1 MAIKINEKAKK
12 IISIVWTTIEVI
24 VVVFLLLFS
33 IMTIQ
38 SSSTKS
44 KTVSLFGL
52 STFTVL
58 TDSMNPEFKAGD
70 MIFAT
75 KVDKEQQKNLK
86 EGDII
91 CFWARIDVN
100 NDNVLDDVVNTHRI
114 DYVIPI
120 GEEYNGV
127 SYREV
132 AYVTKGDH
140 NNERDALPVVASSV
154 IAKYSFHI
162 DNVGGWIN
170 AAKQGNRYFFI
181 VVLPL
186 ILLFIWNGYY
196 VIKIIIDKQKEKVLA
211 ESSNAFT
218 EEEKQKLLEEAKKQ
232 ALEELRKELQVNQ
245 QQTSVQ
251 EETNAETDIENV
263 EEKIIEE
270 KKEEETKE

>member
-12 IISIVWTTIEVI
+12 IINIVWTTIEVI
-24 VVVFLLLFS
+24 IVVFLLLFS

-44 KTVSLFGL
+44 KTNSLFGL
-52 STFTVL
+52 SAFTVL

-75 KVDKEQQKNLK
+75 KVDENQQKNLK
-86 EGDII
+86 KGDII
-91 CFWARIDVN
+91 CYWARIDVN

-120 GEEYNGV
+120 GEDYNGV

-132 AYVTKGDH
+132 AYVTKGD
-140 NNERDALPVVASSV
+140 NNDEVDTYPVTASSV

-162 DNVGGWIN
+162 DNVGGWVN

-196 VIKIIIDKQKEKVLA
+196 VVKLIIDRQKEKVLA
-211 ESSNAFT
+211 ENSNAFT

-232 ALEELRKELQVNQ
+232 ALEELRKELQENQ
-245 QQTSVQ
+245 QQSSVPEESTDTGNA
-251 EETNAETDIENV
+251 EETKV
-263 EEKIIEE
+263 EEE

>member
-12 IISIVWTTIEVI
+12 FINIVWTTIEVI
-24 VVVFLLLFS
+24 IVVFLLLFS

-44 KTVSLFGL
+44 KTNSLFGL
-52 STFTVL
+52 SAFTVL

-75 KVDKEQQKNLK
+75 KVDENQQKNLK
-86 EGDII
+86 KGDII
-91 CFWARIDVN
+91 CYWARIDVN

-120 GEEYNGV
+120 GEDYNGV

-132 AYVTKGDH
+132 AYVTKGD
-140 NNERDALPVVASSV
+140 NNDEVDTYPVTASSV

-162 DNVGGWIN
+162 DNVGGWVN

-196 VIKIIIDKQKEKVLA
+196 VVKLIIDRQKEKVLA
-211 ESSNAFT
+211 ENSNAFT

-232 ALEELRKELQVNQ
+232 ALEELRKELQENQ
-245 QQTSVQ
+245 QQPSVPEESTDTGNA
-251 EETNAETDIENV
+251 EETKV
-263 EEKIIEE
+263 EEE

>member
-12 IISIVWTTIEVI
+12 IINIVWTTIEVI
-24 VVVFLLLFS
+24 IVVFLLLFS

-44 KTVSLFGL
+44 KTNSLFGL
-52 STFTVL
+52 SAFTVL

-75 KVDKEQQKNLK
+75 KVDENQQKNLK
-86 EGDII
+86 KGDII
-91 CFWARIDVN
+91 CYWARIDVN

-120 GEEYNGV
+120 GEDYNGV

-132 AYVTKGDH
+132 AYVTKGD
-140 NNERDALPVVASSV
+140 NNDEVDTYPVTASSV

-162 DNVGGWIN
+162 DNVGGWVN

-196 VIKIIIDKQKEKVLA
+196 VVKLIIDRQKEKVLA
-211 ESSNAFT
+211 ENSNAFT
-218 EEEKQKLLEEAKKQ
+218 EEEKQKLLEEAKRQ
-232 ALEELRKELQVNQ
+232 ALEELRKELQENQ
-245 QQTSVQ
+245 QQSSVPEESTDTGNA
-251 EETNAETDIENV
+251 EETKV
-263 EEKIIEE
+263 EEE

>member
-12 IISIVWTTIEVI
+12 IINIVWTTIEVI
-24 VVVFLLLFS
+24 IVVFLLLFS

-44 KTVSLFGL
+44 KTNSLFGL
-52 STFTVL
+52 SAFTVL

-75 KVDKEQQKNLK
+75 KVDENQQKNLK
-86 EGDII
+86 KGDII
-91 CFWARIDVN
+91 CYWARIDVN

-120 GEEYNGV
+120 GEDYNGV

-132 AYVTKGDH
+132 AYVTKGD
-140 NNERDALPVVASSV
+140 NNDEVDTYPVTASSV

-162 DNVGGWIN
+162 DNVGGWVN

-196 VIKIIIDKQKEKVLA
+196 VVKLIIDRQKEKVLA
-211 ESSNAFT
+211 ENSNAFT

-232 ALEELRKELQVNQ
+232 ALEELRKELQENQ
-245 QQTSVQ
+245 QQPSVPEESTDTGNA
-251 EETNAETDIENV
+251 EETKV
-263 EEKIIEE
+263 EEE

>member
-12 IISIVWTTIEVI
+12 IINIVWTTIEVI
-24 VVVFLLLFS
+24 IVVFLLLFS

-44 KTVSLFGL
+44 KTNSLFGL
-52 STFTVL
+52 SAFTVL

-75 KVDKEQQKNLK
+75 KVDENQQKNLK
-86 EGDII
+86 KGDII
-91 CFWARIDVN
+91 CYWARIDVN

-114 DYVIPI
+114 HYVIPV
-120 GEEYNGV
+120 GEEYNGFT
-127 SYREV
+127 YREV
-132 AYVTKGDH
+132 TYVTKGD
-140 NNERDALPVVASSV
+140 NNDEVDTLPVSSSSV

-162 DNVGGWIN
+162 DNVGGWVN

-196 VIKIIIDKQKEKVLA
+196 VVKLIIDRQKEKVLA
-211 ESSNAFT
+211 ENSNAFT
-218 EEEKQKLLEEAKKQ
+218 EEEKQKLLEEAKRQ
-232 ALEELRKELQVNQ
+232 ALEELRKELQENQ
-245 QQTSVQ
+245 QQSSVPEESTDTGNA
-251 EETNAETDIENV
+251 EETKV
-263 EEKIIEE
+263 EEE